1 MGCREMNFHFTAA
14 LLKGGRNKYMANSKV
29 KIKPNCGGWTKRNK
43 IGFMYVC
50 IWIFGFLLFQMYPFI
65 SSLIYSFTDYD
76 IFDKPSFI
84 GLDNYIKLFTKD
96 KEFWNSLTVTLKY
109 TFITVPGK
117 VVLALIIAMILNR
130 ELKGINFM
138 RTVYYIPSLLSGSVA
153 VAILWKVLFMNDG
166 FINSLLGVVHIPPV
180 KWMGNPSMAVIT
192 ICMLEIW
199 QFGYS
204 MVLFLSA
211 LKKVPREL
219 YEAARIDGAT
229 KIRIFFKI
237 TLPMI
242 TSIAFFNIIMQL
254 ITALQN
260 FTSAFVVTNGGPN
273 KATYVLGMKLYTD
286 AFKYFKMGYAC
297 ATSWILFI
305 IIMIMTLILFVT
317 SKKWVYYDN

>member
-1 MGCREMNFHFTAA
+1 M
-14 LLKGGRNKYMANSKV
+14 
-29 KIKPNCGGWTKRNK
+29 
-43 IGFMYVC
+43 
-50 IWIFGFLLFQMYPFI
+50 
-65 SSLIYSFTDYD
+65 
-76 IFDKPSFI
+76 
-84 GLDNYIKLFTKD
+84 
-96 KEFWNSLTVTLKY
+96 KY

-117 VVLALIIAMILNR
+117 VVLALIIAVILNKN
-130 ELKGINFM
+130 LKGINFI

-166 FINSLLGVVHIPPV
+166 FVNSLLGCFNIEPV
-180 KWMGNPSMAVIT
+180 KWLGTPDMALVT

-199 QFGYS
+199 QFGSS

-211 LKKVPREL
+211 LKQVP
-219 YEAARIDGAT
+219 
-229 KIRIFFKI
+229 
-237 TLPMI
+237 
-242 TSIAFFNIIMQL
+242 QL

-273 KATYVLGMKLYTD
+273 KGTYVLGMKLYTD

-305 IIMIMTLILFVT
+305 VILIMTAVLFAT

>member
-1 MGCREMNFHFTAA
+1 MVNG
-14 LLKGGRNKYMANSKV
+14 KV
-29 KIKPNCGGWTKRNK
+29 KTKPKSGQWTKRNK

-76 IFDKPSFI
+76 IFDKPAFI

-117 VVLALIIAMILNR
+117 VILALIIAMILNR

-199 QFGYS
+199 QFGSS

-211 LKKVPREL
+211 LKQVPREL